1 MDSTTNEARL
11 VRVGPYAEQAEVSE
25 GTRMAHDCA
34 LSELPGAVFAAI
46 TLVWVISC
54 FAHLLW

>member
-1 MDSTTNEARL
+1 MVSTTNEARL
-11 VRVGPYAEQAEVSE
+11 IPVRACADQPEVSE
-25 GTRMAHDCA
+25 GTLMARNCA

-54 FAHLLW
+54 FAHLIW